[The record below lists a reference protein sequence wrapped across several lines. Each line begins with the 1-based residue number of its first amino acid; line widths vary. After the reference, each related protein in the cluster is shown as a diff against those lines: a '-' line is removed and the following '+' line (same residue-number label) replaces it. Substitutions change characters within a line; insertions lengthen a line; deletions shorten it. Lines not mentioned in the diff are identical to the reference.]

1 MRVLQVFN
9 RRNDWGGEDLS
20 IDDTITILQNEG
32 HAVEFWVR
40 DLCHCKA
47 RVRLK
52 AMAFFSGIYSIAS
65 ARRARELITQR
76 RPDVVH
82 AHNLYPLLSPSVLR
96 EFSRNGVAT
105 VWHPHDQRPM
115 CATGLSLYRGAIC
128 EQCAGT
134 RDYWC
139 ILRNCR
145 GNLAESVAYAVR
157 NTIHRRLRVYQ
168 RYAHVTIVWS
178 QFLRQRLLQEGFPP
192 DRTFVVPHP
201 VSFPEKTA
209 DPRDGSYVAY
219 LGRLSAEK
227 GIRVLLDA
235 AARVPHIPFRVAG
248 DPKGLNGDVGKVPA
262 NVRFVG
268 WLDRMKVPEFLRGA
282 RFTVLPS
289 VCFETFPTAA
299 LEAMSHGIPV
309 VGARIGGI
317 PEAVLEGRTGVLFD
331 AGDDEQLAQRITALW
346 NTHEL
351 CRHLGAEARDMVA
364 EKYSTKAYFES
375 LMHAYQLALRIAQK

>member
-1 MRVLQVFN
+1 MHVLQVFN
-9 RRNDWGGEDLS
+9 RRRDWGGEDLS
-20 IDDTITILQNEG
+20 IDDTITIIHNEG

-40 DLCHCKA
+40 DLCQRESRACA
-47 RVRLK
+47 K

-65 ARRARELITQR
+65 ARRARKMIAER

-96 EFSRNGVAT
+96 EFSRSGVAT

-115 CATGLSLYRGAIC
+115 CATGMSLHRGAIC

-134 RDYWC
+134 KDYWC

-157 NTIHRRLRVYQ
+157 NTIHRRFRVYQ

-178 QFLRQRLLQEGFPP
+178 QFLRQRLLQEGFHP

-201 VSFPEKTA
+201 VAVPEKTSN
-209 DPRDGSYVAY
+209 PRNGSYVAY

-235 AARVPHIPFRVAG
+235 AARVPHIPFCLTG
-248 DPKGLNGDVGKVPA
+248 DPRGLTGDIGRVPT

-268 WLDRMKVPEFLRGA
+268 WLDRMKVPEFIRGA
-282 RFTVLPS
+282 RFSVLPS
-289 VCFETFPTAA
+289 VCFETFPTVA
-299 LEAMSHGIPV
+299 LEAMSNGIPV

-317 PEAVLEGRTGVLFD
+317 PEAVLDGRTGMLFD
-331 AGDDEQLAQRITALW
+331 AGDGEQLAQRIEILW
-346 NTHEL
+346 NTPEL

-364 EKYSTKAYFES
+364 EKHSAKAYFES
-375 LMHAYQLALRIAQK
+375 LMHAYQLAVKIAKK